1 MTNKKTDEFIRLLR
15 AAINQKKSN
24 LYQIPYQDEQ
34 ALYAVAVLLHE
45 NKNKPACLFLQK
57 QDFEKLYPVLN
68 EAMEWS
74 DQFKLIVSDDVL
86 TNDKLRKA
94 MPYETDTFFFEEH
107 PTLQEL
113 SKISKNIHVV
123 NLNENENYE
132 SFLLV
137 PNRLMFRYI
146 DKEAFGCCLNVQSN
160 PKERERQETLI
171 KLFQNLNEKSK
182 PYSPE
187 LIDKYTIDF
196 LKLNNCQRTLE

>member
-1 MTNKKTDEFIRLLR
+1 MTQTKTDEFIRLLKS
-15 AAINQKKSN
+15 AINQKKSN

-57 QDFEKLYPVLN
+57 QDFEKLYPVLD

-74 DQFKLIVSDDVL
+74 SQFKLIVSDDVL

-94 MPYETDTFFFEEH
+94 MPYETDSFFFDEH
-107 PTLQEL
+107 PTLQDL
-113 SKISKNIHVV
+113 SEKSKNIHLV
-123 NLNENENYE
+123 NLNENEDYD
-132 SFLLV
+132 SFILV
-137 PNRLMFRYI
+137 PNRLMFRYM
-146 DKEAFGCCLNVQSN
+146 DKEAFGCCLNVQAN
-160 PKERERQETLI
+160 LKERERQENLI
-171 KLFQNLNEKSK
+171 KLFQDLDKRSH

-196 LKLNNCQRTLE
+196 LKLHNCQRTLE